1 LPTLLLL
8 HEGLG
13 SAGLWRGF
21 PRALADATGHRTIVY
36 SRLGHGGSEAPA
48 EPRTPRFMH
57 DEALE
62 VLPEVL
68 DQLGIEDPLLIG
80 HSDGASIA
88 LIYAATHP
96 VCGAVALA
104 PHVFVEERTLEGIR
118 VTEREFAA
126 GDLRQR
132 MTRHHDDPAVTF
144 GGWCDVWLDPEF
156 RGWSIEDLLPGID
169 ASLLLIQGEDD
180 DYGTLAQLDAIE
192 RGVSGP
198 VQRLV
203 VPGGHTPHLEQP
215 DAVLDA
221 IVAFVGEV
229 AG

>member
-1 LPTLLLL
+1 MLL

-13 SAGLWRGF
+13 SVGLWRGF
-21 PRALADATGHRTIVY
+21 PRALADATGHRTILY
-36 SRLGHGGSEAPA
+36 SRFGHGGSDPPPH
-48 EPRTPRFMH
+48 PRTPSFMH
-57 DEALE
+57 EEALE

-68 DQLGIEDPLLIG
+68 GQLEIEEPLLIG

-88 LIYAATHP
+88 LIHAASHP
-96 VCGAVALA
+96 AHGIVALA
-104 PHVFVEERTLEGIR
+104 PHVFVEERTLDGIR
-118 VTEREFAA
+118 ETEREFSG

-144 GGWCDVWLDPEF
+144 SGWCDAWLDPEF
-156 RGWSIEDLLPGID
+156 RGWNIEDVLPGIH
-169 ASLLLIQGEDD
+169 APLLLIQGEDD
-180 DYGTLAQLDAIE
+180 DYGTLAQLEAIE

-198 VQRLV
+198 VERLI

-221 IVAFVGEV
+221 VARFIVEL
-229 AG
+229 